1 MKERD
6 RIVLAII
13 AAGAFGLAAAGPA
26 PGGCTKPFVIEVVD
40 AATGRGVPL
49 VELRTTSEFKFVTD
63 SAGLA
68 AVCEPELMGQRVFFH
83 VRSHGYEYAADGFG
97 FRGRALDVTP
107 GGSARLEISRRNL
120 AERLYRITGSGI
132 YRDSVL
138 AGRSV
143 PLKEPLLA
151 ALLTGCD
158 SVLNA
163 VYGGRLFWVWGD
175 TKQISYPLGNFHVT
189 AATSELP
196 ASGGLDPA
204 VGIELQYFTTPQGEV
219 RSMARMPGDGPTWIT
234 ALAVFPNEDGGERLF
249 AWYVKVK
256 SPLKVYARGL
266 AEFDAR
272 SGEFRHVCDIPLDH
286 PVIPDGHP
294 LLFEEQNERWLCF
307 GNPFPFVRV
316 RYAPNAP
323 QQLDRYEAFTC
334 LLPGT
339 KLEEGRI
346 ARDDHGRVAW
356 SWQPAT
362 PPVDPQ
368 CEHRLISEGV
378 LPADA
383 ARWQLRDRDTGK
395 EVIVH
400 RGSTCYN
407 AYRGRYV
414 AVACQLG
421 GTSLLGELWYAE
433 ADTLLGPWKYAIKV
447 VTHEK
452 YSFYNPKQ
460 HPYFD
465 QEGGKLI
472 YFEGTYAATFSGN
485 ADPTPRYDYNQVMY
499 RLDLGE
505 PRTALPLAV
514 YDQSGEGLPDAF
526 SLRMRASGRPAFF
539 ALDRPLP
546 ESVAV
551 YLSAE
556 PGRPA
561 ELAVQPA
568 AAENLQPRGP
578 VFYAL
583 PHTIDSSPAHT
594 IPLYGYS
601 SPDGRRRS
609 YALAGKGPEGWKQ
622 DPAPLCRVW
631 P

>member
-1 MKERD
+1 MKERHPVLLE
-6 RIVLAII
+6 IV
-13 AAGAFGLAAAGPA
+13 AAGALALAAAGPA
-26 PGGCTKPFVIEVVD
+26 RGGCIEPFVIEVVD

-49 VELRTTSEFKFVTD
+49 VELRTTSQLRFVTD
-63 SAGLA
+63 SAGLVA
-68 AVCEPELMGQRVFFH
+68 ICEPELMGRRVFFH
-83 VRSHGYEYAADGFG
+83 VRSHGYEMAADGFG
-97 FRGRALDVTP
+97 IRGQALNVTP
-107 GGSARLEISRRNL
+107 GASARLEIARRNL

-151 ALLTGCD
+151 ASLTGCD

-163 VYGGRLFWVWGD
+163 VYEGRLFWVWGD
-175 TKQISYPLGNFHVT
+175 TNQISYPLGNFHVT

-204 VGIELQYFTTPQGEV
+204 VGVDLQYFTTQQGMV

-234 ALAVFPNEDGGERLF
+234 ALAVFPGENGGERLF

-256 SPLKVYARGL
+256 APLKVYARGL

-272 SGEFRHVCDIPLDH
+272 AGEFRHVCDIPLDH
-286 PVIPDGHP
+286 PVVPDGHP
-294 LLFEEQNERWLCF
+294 LLVEEQNERWLCF
-307 GNPFPFVRV
+307 GNPFPYVRV
-316 RYAPNAP
+316 RYAPDAP

-334 LLPGT
+334 LVPGT
-339 KLEEGRI
+339 RLEEGRI
-346 ARDDHGRVAW
+346 ARDEHGGVAW

-368 CEHRLISEGV
+368 HEYRWIKQGM

-383 ARWQLRDRDTGK
+383 ARWQLRDRDTGE
-395 EVIVH
+395 EVVAH
-400 RGSTCYN
+400 RGSTCFN

-414 AVACQLG
+414 AVACQVG
-421 GTSLLGELWYAE
+421 GTSPLGELWYAE
-433 ADTLLGPWKYAIKV
+433 ADTPLGPWSYAIKV

-465 QEGGKLI
+465 QEGGRLI
-472 YFEGTYAATFSGN
+472 YFEGTYTATFSGN
-485 ADPTPRYDYNQVMY
+485 TDPTPRYDYNQVMY

-505 PRTALPLAV
+505 PRTAVPLAV
-514 YDQSGEGLPDAF
+514 YDHSGEGRPDAF
-526 SLRMRASGRPAFF
+526 SFGPRASGRPAFF

-551 YLSAE
+551 YLSVE

-561 ELAVQPA
+561 ELAVQTA
-568 AAENLQPRGP
+568 GAETPQPRSP
-578 VFYAL
+578 IFYAL
-583 PHTIDSSPAHT
+583 PHAITSRSSHT
-594 IPLYGYS
+594 VPLYGYS
-601 SPDGRRRS
+601 SPDGGRRA
-609 YALAGKGPEGWKQ
+609 YALDGKGPEGWKQ
-622 DPAPLCRVW
+622 DPSPLCRVW